1 MHFCTA
7 DIALANDEQQVVHRG
22 PRDPISWP
30 EIEVIRTIHGDE
42 AVRNVKPFVQVE
54 QTAKAEK
61 ERLALIYGLVV
72 SEKVWVGRNSSMEM
86 DAAEMDVLEPGT
98 VWMNPLTREVA
109 PVPETAGPPEDAED
123 DEPADNGKPAR
134 RSHHKKKTDDED
146 IL

>member
-7 DIALANDEQQVVHRG
+7 YIAIANDEQQVAFRG
-22 PRDPISWP
+22 PYDPVSWP
-30 EIEVIRTIHGDE
+30 EVEVLRQIHGDE
-42 AVRNVKPFVQVE
+42 AVRNVKPFVHVE

-61 ERLALIYGLVV
+61 ERLGLIYGNIV
-72 SEKVWVGRNSSMEM
+72 SEKVWVGRNSSMEL

-98 VWMNPLTREVA
+98 LWKNPLTKEVG
-109 PVPETAGPPEDAED
+109 PVSEASSAED
-123 DEPADNGKPAR
+123 VETDEAADNGKPAK